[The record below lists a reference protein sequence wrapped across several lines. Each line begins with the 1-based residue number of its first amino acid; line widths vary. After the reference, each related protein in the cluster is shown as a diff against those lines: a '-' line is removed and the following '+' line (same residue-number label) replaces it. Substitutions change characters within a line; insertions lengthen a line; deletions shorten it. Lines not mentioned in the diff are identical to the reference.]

1 MGFFN
6 IFGKSNEQKVIDKLN
21 ANNLGTMVSLLT
33 QAKMVGS
40 YSSFSQEEVKK
51 ECDMLKE
58 KHSLKKGPANESL
71 NRFKWAKDIC
81 EEYDFSNGAVLMQR
95 YVNVYNMYLK
105 DYCD

>member
-6 IFGKSNEQKVIDKLN
+6 IFGKSNQQKVVDKLN
-21 ANNLGTMVSLLT
+21 VNNLDTMAKLLI
-33 QAKMVGS
+33 QSKLVGI
-40 YSSFSQEEVKK
+40 YPSFSIEEVKK

-71 NRFKWAKDIC
+71 NRFKMAKDIC
-81 EEYDFSNGAVLMQR
+81 EEYNFSNGAKLMQN
-95 YVNVYNMYLK
+95 YVDVYNMYLK

>member
-21 ANNLGTMVSLLT
+21 VNNLGTMARLLIE
-33 QAKMVGS
+33 AKLVGK
-40 YSSFSQEEVKK
+40 YPSFSAEEVKN
-51 ECDMLKE
+51 ECDLLKNNY
-58 KHSLKKGPANESL
+58 SLTEGPANESL

-81 EEYDFSNGAVLMQR
+81 EEYDFMKGAKLMQR
-95 YVNVYNMYLK
+95 YVDVYNMYLK